1 MAKFF
6 GNIGYQITS
15 ETEPRLYEEQIIEY
29 ENSGDVLRNS
39 RRLQYSD
46 EINPSITMNKQIS
59 IISDPYSV
67 ENFHNMRYV
76 TYMGSKWIITSAD
89 IQYPRIIL
97 TLGGIYNG

>member
-6 GNIGYQITS
+6 GNIGYQITT
-15 ETEPRLYEEQIIEY
+15 ETEPGLYEEQIIEY
-29 ENSGDVLRNS
+29 EYSGDVLRNS

-67 ENFHNMRYV
+67 ENLHNMRYV